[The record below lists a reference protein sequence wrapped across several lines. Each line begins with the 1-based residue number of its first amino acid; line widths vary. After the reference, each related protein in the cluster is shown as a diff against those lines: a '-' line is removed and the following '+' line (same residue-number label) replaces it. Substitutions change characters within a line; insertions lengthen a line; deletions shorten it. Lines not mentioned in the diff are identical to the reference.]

1 MKGAILFDSTMCI
14 GCEACVAACK
24 EQNNLPATIDPKLT
38 AYTWTVVEQRNKVF
52 IRRMCMHC
60 ESPTCVSVCPVQAF
74 QKEPNGPVLYDASR
88 CIGCRYCIMACPFRA
103 PRYQWDRT
111 VPIVQ
116 KCIMCP
122 DRIIAGKAPA
132 CASVCPTGA
141 TMFGDRDELIR
152 EARSRLWTSPKNYV
166 PRIYGL
172 EEVGGTSV
180 LILSSVPFAS
190 LGLWSDLPLS
200 PLPTLTWQVLS
211 KIPDFVVVGGALLYG
226 VWWITNRRNHVQD
239 FLAREA
245 SRPGASVPTHGEGRE
260 ERMQA
265 P

>member
-24 EQNNLPATIDPKLT
+24 EKNNLPAAIDSKLT
-38 AYTWTVVEQRNKVF
+38 AYTWTVVEQRNKAF

-60 ESPTCVSVCPVQAF
+60 ESPTCASVCPVEAF
-74 QKEPNGPVLYDASR
+74 RKEPNGPVLYDASR
-88 CIGCRYCIMACPFRA
+88 CIGCRYCIMACPFYV
-103 PRYQWDRT
+103 PKYQWDRN

-122 DRIIAGKAPA
+122 DRIANGQPTA

-141 TMFGDRDELIR
+141 TTFGDRDELIR
-152 EARSRLWTSPKNYV
+152 EARSRLVAAPRRYV
-166 PRIYGL
+166 PRIYGR

-180 LILSSVPFAS
+180 LILSGVPFAS
-190 LGLWSDLPLS
+190 LGLRMDLPLA
-200 PLPTLTWQVLS
+200 PLPMLTWKVLS

-226 VWWITNRRNHVQD
+226 IWWITNRRNEVQER
-239 FLAREA
+239 LVQEA
-245 SRPGASVPTHGEGRE
+245 AKPS
-260 ERMQA
+260 
-265 P
+265 

>member
-24 EQNNLPATIDPKLT
+24 EKNNLPAAIDSKLT
-38 AYTWTVVEQRNKVF
+38 AYTWTVVEQRNKAF

-60 ESPTCVSVCPVQAF
+60 ESPTCASVCPVEAF
-74 QKEPNGPVLYDASR
+74 RKEPNGPVLYDASR
-88 CIGCRYCIMACPFRA
+88 CIGCRYCIMACPFYV
-103 PRYQWDRT
+103 PKYQWDRN

-122 DRIIAGKAPA
+122 DRITNGQPTA

-141 TMFGDRDELIR
+141 TTFGDRDELIR
-152 EARSRLWTSPKNYV
+152 EARSRLVAAPRRYV
-166 PRIYGL
+166 PRIYGR

-180 LILSSVPFAS
+180 LILSGVPFAS
-190 LGLWSDLPLS
+190 LGLRMDLPLA
-200 PLPTLTWQVLS
+200 PLPMLTWKVLS

-226 VWWITNRRNHVQD
+226 IWWITNRRNEVQER
-239 FLAREA
+239 LVQEA
-245 SRPGASVPTHGEGRE
+245 AKPS
-260 ERMQA
+260 
-265 P
+265 